1 MTPQKVRWSAGCP
14 TAEGGTVRAEQR
26 AKERLM
32 GVPSRELSRRVM
44 LNIHPSLE
52 SHSARS

>member
-26 AKERLM
+26 ARERLI

-52 SHSARS
+52 SHNARS

>member
-26 AKERLM
+26 AWERLM
-32 GVPSRELSRRVM
+32 GVPSREISRRVM
-44 LNIHPSLE
+44 LNIHPSLQ
-52 SHSARS
+52 SPNGRY